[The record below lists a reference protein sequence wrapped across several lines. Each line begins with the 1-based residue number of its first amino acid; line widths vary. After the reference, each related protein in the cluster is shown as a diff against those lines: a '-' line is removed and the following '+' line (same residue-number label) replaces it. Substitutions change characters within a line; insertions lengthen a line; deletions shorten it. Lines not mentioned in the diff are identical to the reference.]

1 MDAVILS
8 FEDNLRAYYDHEGD
22 ILCLSDDGKEPAELA
37 LQPQAKK
44 CVVCPQNVWGSRITP
59 KGKRARACSEFAYIK
74 VLSVDDT
81 RKHYLRVPSTSLRS
95 IRGYE
100 QNLTDR
106 GCSLEEV
113 VTQISTDPTVDH
125 ALLSFKVSRFL
136 NEGELENLIKL
147 SKIEVSRFKPTDGY
161 IH

>member
-37 LQPQAKK
+37 LQPQSKK

-147 SKIEVSRFKPTDGY
+147 SKVSVPHFEPTDGY